1 MKSGTFKLGDFILQS
16 GEILRDAVLSYETH
30 GSLDET
36 KSNVIVYRLILG
48 IMKML
53 KAIGSGR

>member
-16 GEILRDAVLSYETH
+16 GEILREAVLSYETH

-36 KSNVIVYRLILG
+36 KSNVIVYPTWYS
-48 IMKML
+48 K
-53 KAIGSGR
+53 S